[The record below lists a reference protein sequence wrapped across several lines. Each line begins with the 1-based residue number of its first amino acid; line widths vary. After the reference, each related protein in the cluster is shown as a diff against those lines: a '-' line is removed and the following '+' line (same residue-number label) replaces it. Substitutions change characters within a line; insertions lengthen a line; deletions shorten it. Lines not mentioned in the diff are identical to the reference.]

1 MMAAVKKRN
10 IAQPSGCIVVHF
22 RIIGRNIERLA
33 VGEGVRL
40 VVQPPD
46 TPELQPAEPL
56 WPLARE
62 AVANRHFAT
71 LADLDRALA
80 ARRLELA
87 DQPETIRA
95 HTRFHWWP
103 EAA

>member
-1 MMAAVKKRN
+1 MVLVRDGA
-10 IAQPSGCIVVHF
+10 
-22 RIIGRNIERLA
+22 GRHGAGEL
-33 VGEGVRL
+33 VPPEGVRL

-46 TPELQPAEPL
+46 TPELQPAERL

-62 AVANRHFAT
+62 AVANRHFGR

-87 DQPETIRA
+87 DQPETVEA
-95 HTRFHWWP
+95 PTRFHRWP